1 MYRLLKYVVR
11 ERSEAGGR
19 RDPLPLE
26 GRTDREL
33 FWHQMR
39 ECCLSCPGSFSERSS
54 DMRIAFAEP
63 EDLDYL
69 AREDHHVQRGVI
81 EQKIERREIV
91 VLHHD
96 GRRAG
101 ALRYGYFWD
110 EIPFMNLLW
119 VQQELRGRG
128 FGTRLVAFWE
138 DEMRQAGYEEVMTS
152 TLSSERAQHLYR
164 RLGYEDCGCLLST
177 DEPLETILLKKLA

>member
-1 MYRLLKYVVR
+1 MYGQGTVLAPD
-11 ERSEAGGR
+11 ETM
-19 RDPLPLE
+19 LPNL
-26 GRTDREL
+26 
-33 FWHQMR
+33 
-39 ECCLSCPGSFSERSS
+39 PGSFSERSTG
-54 DMRIAFAEP
+54 MRIAFAEP

-81 EQKIERREIV
+81 EQKIGRREIM

-110 EIPFMNLLW
+110 EIPFMSLLW
-119 VQQELRGRG
+119 VREELRGRG
-128 FGTRLVAFWE
+128 FGTSLVAFWE
-138 DEMRQAGYEEVMTS
+138 DEMRKAGYEVVMTS

-164 RLGYEDCGCLLST
+164 RLGYEDCGCLLLT
-177 DEPLETILLKKLA
+177 DEPLEIILSKKLA

>member
-1 MYRLLKYVVR
+1 
-11 ERSEAGGR
+11 
-19 RDPLPLE
+19 
-26 GRTDREL
+26 
-33 FWHQMR
+33 
-39 ECCLSCPGSFSERSS
+39 
-54 DMRIAFAEP
+54 MRIAFAES

-96 GRRAG
+96 GWRAG

-119 VQQELRGRG
+119 VQEELRGRG

-138 DEMRQAGYEEVMTS
+138 DEMRKGGYEEVMTS
-152 TLSSERAQHLYR
+152 TLSSERSICIADSVTKTVVACSCLTSRWRSYSR
-164 RLGYEDCGCLLST
+164 RSWCKEHGSDLIHSVRLATLMGTGLHKSARTRFRT
-177 DEPLETILLKKLA
+177 DMASFLTSP

>member
-1 MYRLLKYVVR
+1 
-11 ERSEAGGR
+11 
-19 RDPLPLE
+19 
-26 GRTDREL
+26 
-33 FWHQMR
+33 MR
-39 ECCLSCPGSFSERSS
+39 V
-54 DMRIAFAEP
+54 AFAEP

-69 AREDHHVQRGVI
+69 ARKDHHVQRGVI

-119 VQQELRGRG
+119 VQEGLRGRG
-128 FGTRLVAFWE
+128 FGTRLE
-138 DEMRQAGYEEVMTS
+138 RVMNPA
-152 TLSSERAQHLYR
+152 ENP
-164 RLGYEDCGCLLST
+164 GCLLEEEASKRH
-177 DEPLETILLKKLA
+177 EVQPLHSGG

>member
-1 MYRLLKYVVR
+1 L
-11 ERSEAGGR
+11 
-19 RDPLPLE
+19 
-26 GRTDREL
+26 
-33 FWHQMR
+33 
-39 ECCLSCPGSFSERSS
+39 PGSFSERSS
-54 DMRIAFAEP
+54 GMRIAFAES

-96 GRRAG
+96 GWRAG

-119 VQQELRGRG
+119 VQEELRGRG

-138 DEMRQAGYEEVMTS
+138 DEMRKGGYEEVMTS

-164 RLGYEDCGCLLST
+164 RLGYEDCGCLLLPN
-177 DEPLETILLKKLA
+177 EPLEIILSKKLV

>member
-1 MYRLLKYVVR
+1 MVPV
-11 ERSEAGGR
+11 
-19 RDPLPLE
+19 LP
-26 GRTDREL
+26 
-33 FWHQMR
+33 
-39 ECCLSCPGSFSERSS
+39 SSFSERNIG
-54 DMRIAFAEP
+54 MRVAFAEP

-119 VQQELRGRG
+119 VQEGLRGRG
-128 FGTRLVAFWE
+128 FGTRLVTFWE
-138 DEMRQAGYEEVMTS
+138 DAMRKAGYKEVMTS
-152 TLSSERAQHLYR
+152 TLSSERAQNLYR
-164 RLGYEDCGCLLST
+164 RLGYEDCGCLLLT
-177 DEPLETILLKKLA
+177 GEPLEIILSKKLA

>member
-1 MYRLLKYVVR
+1 M
-11 ERSEAGGR
+11 
-19 RDPLPLE
+19 LPIL
-26 GRTDREL
+26 
-33 FWHQMR
+33 
-39 ECCLSCPGSFSERSS
+39 PGSFSERSS
-54 DMRIAFAEP
+54 GMRIAFAEP

-69 AREDHHVQRGVI
+69 AQVDHHVQRGVI

-119 VQQELRGRG
+119 VQEELRGRG
-128 FGTRLVAFWE
+128 FGTRLVGFWE
-138 DEMRQAGYEEVMTS
+138 DAMR
-152 TLSSERAQHLYR
+152 RA
-164 RLGYEDCGCLLST
+164 GYEDCGCLLLT
-177 DEPLETILLKKLA
+177 GEPLEIILSKKLA

>member
-1 MYRLLKYVVR
+1 
-11 ERSEAGGR
+11 
-19 RDPLPLE
+19 
-26 GRTDREL
+26 
-33 FWHQMR
+33 
-39 ECCLSCPGSFSERSS
+39 
-54 DMRIAFAEP
+54 MRIAFAEP

-119 VQQELRGRG
+119 VREELRGRG

-138 DEMRQAGYEEVMTS
+138 DEMRKLGYEEVMTS

-164 RLGYEDCGCLLST
+164 RLGYEDCGCLLLT
-177 DEPLETILLKKLA
+177 DEPLEIILSKTLA